1 MKVCHVCKAECDDA
15 AELCPVCGA
24 DLTAKIAAEEEKEEK
39 IINTP
44 VLLATLD
51 DVVSAEILKDLLTE
65 AGILYSSD
73 SDADGT
79 MKVTFGGSFVAE
91 DIYVDE
97 QDLDAAN
104 TIYEEFLNSGRGERK
119 RMSFFKWGRK
129 KEEEPDENE
138 PVLAAVIKNP
148 VTSEIFQDILKEN
161 GIPFICRQD
170 GAGGSVKLLLGAG
183 VVPDNIYVAAKNY
196 ETARGLYEAYLQTEV
211 EPEEE
216 ITE

>member
-1 MKVCHVCKAECDDA
+1 
-15 AELCPVCGA
+15 
-24 DLTAKIAAEEEKEEK
+24 
-39 IINTP
+39 
-44 VLLATLD
+44 
-51 DVVSAEILKDLLTE
+51 
-65 AGILYSSD
+65 
-73 SDADGT
+73 
-79 MKVTFGGSFVAE
+79 
-91 DIYVDE
+91 
-97 QDLDAAN
+97 
-104 TIYEEFLNSGRGERK
+104 
-119 RMSFFKWGRK
+119 MSFFKWGRK

-138 PVLAAVIKNP
+138 PVLAAVIK
-148 VTSEIFQDILKEN
+148 IFQDILKEN